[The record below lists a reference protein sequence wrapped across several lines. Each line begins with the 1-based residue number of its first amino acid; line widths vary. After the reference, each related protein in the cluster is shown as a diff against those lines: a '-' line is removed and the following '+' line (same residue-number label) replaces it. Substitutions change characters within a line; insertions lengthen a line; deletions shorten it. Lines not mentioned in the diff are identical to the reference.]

1 MQGRFAKALEETIRV
16 LTGRPNLMVIVEA
29 VSRGPSP
36 TLYGSTPQDIVVLYR
51 IEEDVQ
57 TYLDKTGKKPA
68 PITDAAVEFAEAVG
82 RELFEEQSGKK
93 ICTPVS
99 FGWGKGKF
107 AKTFHDEIAK
117 ISVEAKG
124 ASTDPR
130 QAPPTSV
137 QRDQAKAKN
146 GLWTVPAG
154 LVVGQKCL
162 KPAKDAK
169 GGKGAEWPQLL
180 DLTRMLKLDQVQC
193 TGPGTGGGDAAS
205 SSGSGGGSSEAGAA
219 GGGSSEAG
227 GEASAKAALQ
237 RVLLRSPAD
246 ASDVYTAVTG
256 VVRSKGVAPI
266 LIEVAGRG
274 SHGLL
279 QRSRGSSVHKKGGR
293 SNRDTK
299 SGGGLGRYLTRWD
312 ALWWNDETASGGNA
326 EANAGSRRAT
336 KGGNSG
342 GTSRGGDGAVGIPSG
357 DQRFS
362 YGRVAAEG
370 GGGVGGGAGAGT
382 GSGGGSG
389 GAAQPSRARVV
400 LLNRRS
406 MKYCGD
412 EVPVTAEGTNTKTQ
426 EGLDVEAGKMTCS
439 HGTVGRGEVFELT
452 MLEPPAPSG
461 AGAGPKAVVSL
472 RSGRTGMFCRAA
484 GKKKGVLCDKPT
496 VGPKEHFQLQLV
508 FFGAPAWQRPKPT
521 TSPGPYVPPPDLAA
535 EQSKGLPKPEAVF
548 PLPLGGPDNH
558 VSGPPTKG
566 AAVPSSMTVTAYPP
580 KQQPTQLWINATV
593 IAHEMAVYI
602 GSCPV
607 CKPADDETL
616 WQYRLSWRCML
627 DNTCGKHRCRVC
639 ALHQFNHPQCEK
651 CPGPFAPVRNMA
663 PPPLATPS
671 PAAAT
676 SSSSGSGSGSGSSST
691 SSSKTNSSSA
701 SSDANSAA
709 ASGGGSGSSADTPAP
724 APGPAPAPCNDPFG
738 NFNLA
743 LAPKY
748 VCGGGVATVYLHFV
762 VEWWGGIAKSSEH
775 RGGGVR
781 GHRVLLC
788 HRVPFSHLL
797 LSFSLSLS
805 LSFFRLSC
813 VVAISCILLV
823 SIVLSIVLPSR
834 CISSTISVSSSRRA
848 IGLCLRPQPHSH
860 CPLRRALL
868 FLPRLVPQPRS
879 RPFPTAGNDPA
890 PHRKPP

>member
-1 MQGRFAKALEETIRV
+1 
-16 LTGRPNLMVIVEA
+16 
-29 VSRGPSP
+29 
-36 TLYGSTPQDIVVLYR
+36 
-51 IEEDVQ
+51 
-57 TYLDKTGKKPA
+57 
-68 PITDAAVEFAEAVG
+68 
-82 RELFEEQSGKK
+82 
-93 ICTPVS
+93 
-99 FGWGKGKF
+99 
-107 AKTFHDEIAK
+107 
-117 ISVEAKG
+117 VEAKG

-137 QRDQAKAKN
+137 QRNQAQAKN
-146 GLWTVPAG
+146 GLWPVPAG

-180 DLTRMLKLDQVQC
+180 DLTRMLKLEQVQC
-193 TGPGTGGGDAAS
+193 TGPGTGGDDAAS

-219 GGGSSEAG
+219 GGGSTAG

-256 VVRSKGVAPI
+256 LVRSKDVAPT
-266 LIEVAGRG
+266 LLEVAGRG
-274 SHGLL
+274 SHGLSQGSRGL
-279 QRSRGSSVHKKGGR
+279 SQGSRGSHGSSIHKKGGR

-326 EANAGSRRAT
+326 EANTGSRRAT

-342 GTSRGGDGAVGIPSG
+342 GTSRGEDGVVGTTSG

-370 GGGVGGGAGAGT
+370 GGGVGGGARAGT
-382 GSGGGSG
+382 GSGGGSVE
-389 GAAQPSRARVV
+389 AAQPSRARVV

-412 EVPVTAEGTNTKTQ
+412 EVPATAESTNTKTQ
-426 EGLDVEAGKMTCS
+426 EGSDVEAGKMTCS
-439 HGTVGRGEVFELT
+439 RGTVGRGEVFELT

-496 VGPKEHFQLQLV
+496 VGPKEHFQIQLV
-508 FFGAPAWQRPKPT
+508 FFGAPAWHRPKPT

-548 PLPLGGPDNH
+548 PLPLGGPNNH
-558 VSGPPTKG
+558 ISGPPTKG
-566 AAVPSSMTVTAYPP
+566 AAVPSSVTLTAYTPP
-580 KQQPTQLWINATV
+580 KQQPKQLWINATV

-602 GSCPV
+602 GACPV
-607 CKPADDETL
+607 CKPADDDTL

-639 ALHQFNHPQCEK
+639 ALHQIAHPQCEK

-671 PAAAT
+671 PAAA
-676 SSSSGSGSGSGSSST
+676 SASGFGSGSNST
-691 SSSKTNSSSA
+691 SSSKGNSSSA
-701 SSDANSAA
+701 SSDAKSTA
-709 ASGGGSGSSADTPAP
+709 ASGGGSGSSGSSADTPAP

-738 NFNLA
+738 NFNLE

-748 VCGGGVATVYLHFV
+748 VCGGGVAAVY
-762 VEWWGGIAKSSEH
+762 
-775 RGGGVR
+775 
-781 GHRVLLC
+781 
-788 HRVPFSHLL
+788 
-797 LSFSLSLS
+797 
-805 LSFFRLSC
+805 
-813 VVAISCILLV
+813 
-823 SIVLSIVLPSR
+823 
-834 CISSTISVSSSRRA
+834 
-848 IGLCLRPQPHSH
+848 
-860 CPLRRALL
+860 
-868 FLPRLVPQPRS
+868 
-879 RPFPTAGNDPA
+879 
-890 PHRKPP
+890 